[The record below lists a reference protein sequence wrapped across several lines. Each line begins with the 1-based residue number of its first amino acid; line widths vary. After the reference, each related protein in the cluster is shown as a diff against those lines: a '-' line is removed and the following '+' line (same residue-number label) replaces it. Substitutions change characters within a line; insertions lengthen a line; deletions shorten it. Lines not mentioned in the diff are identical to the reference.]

1 MPNKVIDA
9 ASAIR
14 MIPDGAHVAIQG
26 SGGGIGEP
34 TFLLRA
40 LRQRFAEETAPR
52 GLTLIHATGL
62 GDRKEIGTDLLTA
75 PGLVRRDIA
84 GHLGMAP
91 QMAKMIAA
99 NQIESYNFPQGVLSQ
114 MYSTVAARKPGV
126 FTKVGLGT
134 YIDPRLEGGKM
145 NAVTTEDLVRVM
157 EIDGEEWLYFP
168 RFHIDV
174 ALIRGTTADP
184 NGNISYEEEA
194 ALLEGISIAQAARA
208 CGGKVIVQ
216 VKYLA
221 EAGSIPPKQVRI
233 PGIVVD
239 AVVVD
244 PEQAQTSAGFYNPGL
259 SGQMRVPL
267 ESIERLPLDERKIVA
282 RRAARELV
290 PGAVINV
297 GVGMPDGIAAV
308 AAEEG
313 WFDQINV
320 TVEQGQIGGL
330 PARGVIFGAAYNA
343 VAMVEE
349 DSQFN
354 FYDGG
359 GLDVAFLGM
368 AQTDRHGNVNAS
380 KVGGMLAGCGGFI
393 NISQNAK
400 KVVFCGTF
408 TAKGFRCEVGNGAL
422 HIAGE
427 GSVPKFIDQVDQITF
442 SGDYARSVGQPVLYV
457 TERAVFELTPEGITL
472 IEIAPGVDLERD
484 VLGQMGFRPR
494 MAADL
499 KLMDEGIF
507 RD

>member
-1 MPNKVIDA
+1 MSKKVVSAED
-9 ASAIR
+9 AIR
-14 MIPDGAHVAIQG
+14 QIKDGDHVAIQG

-34 TFLLRA
+34 TRLLRS
-40 LRQRFAEETAPR
+40 LRQRFLEEGGPG

-62 GDRKEIGTDLLTA
+62 GDRKEIGTDLLA
-75 PGLVRRDIA
+75 IPGLVRRDIA

-91 QMAKMIAA
+91 QMARMIAA
-99 NQIESYNFPQGVLSQ
+99 NEIESYNFPQGVLSQ
-114 MYSTVAARKPGV
+114 MYSAVAARKPGI
-126 FTKVGLGT
+126 FTKVGLST
-134 YIDPRLEGGKM
+134 YIDPRLEGGRM
-145 NAVTTEDLVRVM
+145 NAITTEDLVRVM
-157 EIDGEEWLYFP
+157 EIDGEEWLFFP

-174 ALIRGTTADP
+174 ALIRGTTADTQ
-184 NGNISYEEEA
+184 GNISYEEEA

-221 EAGSIPPKQVRI
+221 EAGSLDPKQVRI
-233 PGIVVD
+233 PGILVD

-244 PEQAQTSAGFYNPGL
+244 PQQAQTSTGFYDPAL

-267 ESIERLPLDERKIVA
+267 ERMEPLTLDERKIVA
-282 RRAARELV
+282 RRAARELT

-297 GVGMPDGIAAV
+297 GVGMPDGIASV

-349 DSQFN
+349 DAQFN

-359 GLDVAFLGM
+359 GIDVAFLGM
-368 AQTDRHGNVNAS
+368 AQADRHGNVNAS

-408 TAKGFRCEVGNGAL
+408 TAKGFRCDVGEGQL
-422 HIAGE
+422 QIRSE
-427 GSVPKFIDQVDQITF
+427 GSVRKFIDHVDQITF
-442 SGDYARSVGQPVLYV
+442 SGDYARSVGQPVLYI
-457 TERAVFELTPEGITL
+457 TERAVFQLGPDGIVL
-472 IEIAPGVDLERD
+472 VEIAPGVDLEQD
-484 VLGQMGFRPR
+484 ILAQMEFRPR
-494 MAADL
+494 IADNL
-499 KLMDEGIF
+499 KLMDERIF
-507 RD
+507 WE

>member
-1 MPNKVIDA
+1 VKVISA
-9 ASAIR
+9 AEAAGFIR
-14 MIPDGAHVAIQG
+14 DGDHVAIQG

-34 TFLLRA
+34 TLLLRA
-40 LRQRFAEETAPR
+40 LRQRFQDDAAPR
-52 GLTLIHATGL
+52 ELTLIHATGL

-75 PGLVRRDIA
+75 PGLVKRDIA

-91 QMAKMIAA
+91 QMARMIME

-114 MYSTVAARKPGV
+114 MYSTIAARKPGV

-145 NAVTTEDLVRVM
+145 NRITTEELVRVM

-174 ALIRGTTADP
+174 ALIRGTTADT

-221 EAGSIPPKQVRI
+221 QPGTIDPKQVRI

-244 PEQAQTSAGFYNPGL
+244 PQQAQTSAGFYDPGL

-267 ESIERLPLDERKIVA
+267 EQLEPLPLDERKVVA
-282 RRAARELV
+282 RRAAQELV

-297 GVGMPDGIAAV
+297 GVGMPDGIASV
-308 AAEEG
+308 ASEEG
-313 WFDQINV
+313 FFHQLNI
-320 TVEQGQIGGL
+320 TVEQGQIGGM
-330 PARGVIFGAAYNA
+330 PARGVIFGAAYNP

-349 DSQFN
+349 DAQFN

-359 GLDVAFLGM
+359 GIDVAFLGM
-368 AQTDRHGNVNAS
+368 AQADGSGNVNAS
-380 KVGGMLAGCGGFI
+380 KVGNMLAGCGGFI

-408 TAKGFRCEVGNGAL
+408 TAKGFRCNVGDGRL
-422 HIAGE
+422 QIVSE
-427 GSVPKFIDQVDQITF
+427 GSVRKFIAQVDQITF
-442 SGDYARSVGQPVLYV
+442 SGGYARSTQQPVLYV
-457 TERAVFELTPEGITL
+457 TERAVFELTPNGLTL
-472 IEIAPGVDLERD
+472 IEIAPGIDLERD

-494 MAADL
+494 IAEDL
-499 KLMDEGIF
+499 KLMDEAIF
-507 RD
+507 R